1 MWKGG
6 EEGRGS
12 WAAAGGVVF
21 CDSLLIDCVE
31 EYCPDR
37 RGLRRA
43 LNHVLPSFPV
53 DVAGAAAETERRAM
67 SGILKRRF
75 EEVSSSPCS
84 SLRESDYEVSCSESG
99 DSSDSVNPSASGT
112 FTRESPGSHTH
123 MHIHTHCSLP
133 LQST

>member
-67 SGILKRRF
+67 SGILKRKF
-75 EEVSSSPCS
+75 DEVEASSSPCS
-84 SLRESDYEVSCSESG
+84 SLQESDDEVSCSESG
-99 DSSDSVNPSASGT
+99 DSSDSVNPSASGP
-112 FTRESPGSHTH
+112 FTRERTHTH
-123 MHIHTHCSLP
+123 THTYSQH
-133 LQST
+133 